1 MHERKDKY
9 KYFDMKLDSAKDAF
23 FKKKAVLVYTKFYIT
38 KKSNNNSP
46 NCALIL
52 S

>member
-23 FKKKAVLVYTKFYIT
+23 FKKRLFWYIQNFILPKNQITIHPIVL
-38 KKSNNNSP
+38 
-46 NCALIL
+46 
-52 S
+52 